1 MNHVSGENKGKLVLY
16 ALSTC
21 GWCRKTKRFLDSLGI
36 EYYYVDV
43 DLLQGQERKS
53 ALNEVRKWN
62 PRRSFPTIVVN
73 NQTCITGYSED
84 EILEAIEA

>member
-73 NQTCITGYSED
+73 NQTCITGYNED